1 MLWGGAQ
8 VVRQYL
14 AAGLLDELELHVVPV
29 LLGGGARLL
38 DDLGNAGVQLEQV
51 RAVQAPGVTHL
62 RYRVTAGTS
71 S

>member
-1 MLWGGAQ
+1 MSKLRCHIS
-8 VVRQYL
+8 VS
-14 AAGLLDELELHVVPV
+14 
-29 LLGGGARLL
+29 L